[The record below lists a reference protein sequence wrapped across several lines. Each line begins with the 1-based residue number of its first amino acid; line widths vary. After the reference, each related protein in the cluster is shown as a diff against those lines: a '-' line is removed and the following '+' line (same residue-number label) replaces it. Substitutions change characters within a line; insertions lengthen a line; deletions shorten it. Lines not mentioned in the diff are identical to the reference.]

1 MYVHPVWQSP
11 YLVCSSLGSTVQNR
25 LFRQGSGGGHL
36 FLGSIKKKRKRGWD
50 INWSLIVLVHNFP
63 PKSKQKEMNQCDS
76 LNFLL
81 DGQFFSLSHSY
92 FGYLHGCFSFNS
104 PGQQTLI
111 FQVSVQLKPYGHFSL
126 EHLKSAPFVVKYGV
140 LYEQGF
146 RAKKM

>member
-1 MYVHPVWQSP
+1 
-11 YLVCSSLGSTVQNR
+11 
-25 LFRQGSGGGHL
+25 
-36 FLGSIKKKRKRGWD
+36 
-50 INWSLIVLVHNFP
+50 
-63 PKSKQKEMNQCDS
+63 MNQCDS

-81 DGQFFSLSHSY
+81 DGKIFSLDRCKFVAQLFRLSKWL
-92 FGYLHGCFSFNS
+92 FFFFNS